1 MTDLLERAVE
11 AVRRLRPAEQD
22 TIAQAMLS
30 LAGIGGPDEIEP
42 KHRAAVAEGM
52 EQVERGEFVTG
63 TAGEIVARAFDRAR
77 R

>member
-1 MTDLLERAVE
+1 MSDLLERAVD

-42 KHRAAVAEGM
+42 EHRAAVAEGM
-52 EQVERGEFVTG
+52 AQGEQGEFVAG
-63 TAGEIVARAFDRAR
+63 TAGDIIARAFDRAR